1 MAEPTGSSRLTG
13 VWTNLTEGQRLIVGG
28 TVLAVV
34 IAIVVG
40 VVIVSRAGYSV
51 LYSGLAPAEA
61 GQVVEKLEQ
70 RDIPYRLAGGGGT
83 VLVPSGRVYSA
94 RIELASEGLPQSG
107 TVGFE
112 IFDKTVFGMT
122 EFLQKV
128 NYRRALEGE
137 LAKTIGQMEE
147 VEGVRVHI
155 VVPERTLFRESDRP
169 ATASVVIKAN
179 PARTLTG
186 RHIEGIAY
194 LVASGVEGLEPDRV
208 TILDSRGMLLS
219 RGFPDGQGQATD
231 GLELKKTVEAYL
243 EDKAQT
249 LLDGV
254 LGPGKSVIRISALL
268 NLERIERSIER
279 FDPESAVVRSEERSE
294 GDGGDGGSRSE
305 TSVTNYE
312 LDRTVESIAGEVGNI
327 ERLSVAVMVDGTYQS
342 ATGGAV
348 GATKQFV
355 PRSDEELAK
364 IAGIVKSAVGFDGQ
378 RNDYFEIASIAFDR
392 TFLEEEEQGMQ
403 KMLRMQFYLSIA
415 RKAAYLGGLILALI
429 LVLKLVKKTAAI
441 IGAASRGRID
451 LTAGGAPLGTGAG
464 GQSVRGSNEVAAQ
477 IANLATQNPDQAAGL
492 IRAMVSEGE

>member
-1 MAEPTGSSRLTG
+1 
-13 VWTNLTEGQRLIVGG
+13 
-28 TVLAVV
+28 
-34 IAIVVG
+34 
-40 VVIVSRAGYSV
+40 
-51 LYSGLAPAEA
+51 
-61 GQVVEKLEQ
+61 
-70 RDIPYRLAGGGGT
+70 
-83 VLVPSGRVYSA
+83 
-94 RIELASEGLPQSG
+94 
-107 TVGFE
+107 
-112 IFDKTVFGMT
+112 
-122 EFLQKV
+122 
-128 NYRRALEGE
+128 
-137 LAKTIGQMEE
+137 
-147 VEGVRVHI
+147 
-155 VVPERTLFRESDRP
+155 
-169 ATASVVIKAN
+169 
-179 PARTLTG
+179 
-186 RHIEGIAY
+186 
-194 LVASGVEGLEPDRV
+194 
-208 TILDSRGMLLS
+208 MLLS

-312 LDRTVESIAGEVGNI
+312 LDRTVEVGNI